1 MFLVLICWYDESIN
15 EKNQMEKVMCML
27 KKSCFILVMNTMFF
41 IILPG
46 AAYGHSVLEESDP
59 ADGDQLEQGIKIMEL
74 SYSTKIENESTLSL
88 RSEDG
93 QEIQPSS
100 VDLND
105 NVMSA
110 SFDESLRPGVYDVNW
125 NIIGA
130 DGHPIDGQYSF
141 SILGSSNQVKENDN
155 EVSEVE
161 SNKQNL
167 DANITANQQDTS
179 GDETSS
185 LGMII
190 VIIIASIGLIL
201 AGGMWIRKKQNRK

>member
-1 MFLVLICWYDESIN
+1 MKKS
-15 EKNQMEKVMCML
+15 QMEKVMCML
-27 KKSCFILVMNTMFF
+27 KKSCFILVMTAMFF
-41 IILPG
+41 IVLPG
-46 AAYGHSVLEESDP
+46 SAYGHSVLEKSDP

-74 SYSTKIENESTLSL
+74 SYSTKIENGSTLSL

-100 VDLND
+100 VDLNN

-141 SILGSSNQVKENDN
+141 SILSSSNQVKENDN

-161 SNKQNL
+161 SNKQNP

-179 GDETSS
+179 GNETSS

-190 VIIIASIGLIL
+190 VIILASIGLIL
-201 AGGMWIRKKQNRK
+201 AGGMWIGKKKNRK